1 LVDNKV
7 TLNDGHYVELEPKAN
22 GIVYHLYSPD
32 KKLIR
37 DIFDKNDPTQ
47 FGANSTI
54 GQEIK
59 KHSDPN
65 KYGTKYAND
74 ELDKVRLKLAELVDE
89 IRKEIHEAEKAAE
102 EVEQYE
108 KQQALNNGRMTL
120 ETTEHPLLWVA
131 NTIDWL
137 TAGER
142 MNILYSWIAYCSQI
156 ILENPISVIAIGE
169 ASSGKSHIID
179 TALDLLPQEYVIR
192 MKSATMAATYALAD
206 EDPKYFD
213 KKIVYIGDMGGQSD
227 HEEAEAFKNL
237 MKELQTDGEARRI
250 KMVTGNDGE
259 QVPKWF
265 ILEGYPCLTYT
276 NVPGHEYDNQELS
289 RSVMLSPRQ
298 DNDEAVS
305 IFKHLNDMK
314 RGRTFD
320 NIEEYRN
327 RIPMIRNMVLALKEK
342 MNDVEIVNPYRQFI
356 RDFLSKT
363 KYFKRDFDK
372 YNGILKI
379 ITVLNGYNRPVHD
392 GFIFTTKEDIAIFL
406 ELLERYHESIT
417 SNLSPNAMDIL
428 GILRDKA
435 EEWELYEEGITV
447 NDFMY
452 RANLNFAKSSIQRYF
467 GEMNSSGI
475 LKVDRKEGNQN
486 VYLLMDSGF
495 LKEIKN
501 IRLTSF
507 DEKMLVYNFGISAE
521 ELDTIY
527 PHTPSWGIS
536 ESINPPVWND
546 FLPENRK

>member
-1 LVDNKV
+1 
-7 TLNDGHYVELEPKAN
+7 
-22 GIVYHLYSPD
+22 
-32 KKLIR
+32 
-37 DIFDKNDPTQ
+37 
-47 FGANSTI
+47 
-54 GQEIK
+54 
-59 KHSDPN
+59 
-65 KYGTKYAND
+65 
-74 ELDKVRLKLAELVDE
+74 
-89 IRKEIHEAEKAAE
+89 
-102 EVEQYE
+102 
-108 KQQALNNGRMTL
+108 
-120 ETTEHPLLWVA
+120 
-131 NTIDWL
+131 
-137 TAGER
+137 
-142 MNILYSWIAYCSQI
+142 
-156 ILENPISVIAIGE
+156 
-169 ASSGKSHIID
+169 
-179 TALDLLPQEYVIR
+179 
-192 MKSATMAATYALAD
+192 
-206 EDPKYFD
+206 
-213 KKIVYIGDMGGQSD
+213 
-227 HEEAEAFKNL
+227 
-237 MKELQTDGEARRI
+237 
-250 KMVTGNDGE
+250 
-259 QVPKWF
+259 
-265 ILEGYPCLTYT
+265 
-276 NVPGHEYDNQELS
+276 
-289 RSVMLSPRQ
+289 
-298 DNDEAVS
+298 
-305 IFKHLNDMK
+305 
-314 RGRTFD
+314 
-320 NIEEYRN
+320 
-327 RIPMIRNMVLALKEK
+327 MVLALKEK